1 MKYIS
6 NGEAIFFNRPIK
18 LTLAQVEK
26 HIKNMEKIIK
36 NNESIEIKLIENNIL
51 DDFNSD
57 LKPSI
62 YLSKNLKIIK
72 MNPDKFNNYAIV
84 KDFEFNKICDELFDK
99 SWNGNS
105 GKFVDEKDEILDRI
119 SKELIYTRI
128 INDEEN

>member
-1 MKYIS
+1 
-6 NGEAIFFNRPIK
+6 
-18 LTLAQVEK
+18 
-26 HIKNMEKIIK
+26 MEKIIK

-119 SKELIYTRI
+119 SKALIYTRI
-128 INDEEN
+128 IRRYEYARWKFKL

>member
-119 SKELIYTRI
+119 SKALIYTRI